1 MVSPFVGMSNYTI
14 DNVPADIK
22 KLQLKGALHIAILH
36 AGRMAATGDEALDIA
51 NVKKDKNHIDYYFDI
66 DRRELERC
74 PGARNTRDQS
84 SRLRRTV

>member
-1 MVSPFVGMSNYTI
+1 MSIYTI
-14 DNVPADIK
+14 DDVPADIK
-22 KLQLKGALHIAILH
+22 KLQLKGAPHIAILH

-51 NVKKDKNHIDYYFDI
+51 NARKSRNHIDYYSDI
-66 DRRELERC
+66 DRRKMERC